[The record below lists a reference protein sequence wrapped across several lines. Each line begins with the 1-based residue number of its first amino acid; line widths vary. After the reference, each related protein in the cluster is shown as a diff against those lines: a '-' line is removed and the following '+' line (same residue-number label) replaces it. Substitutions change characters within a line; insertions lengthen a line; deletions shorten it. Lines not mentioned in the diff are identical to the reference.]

1 MRLFW
6 LQRISAIALVVFLSL
21 HIIVVHYPPGNLD
34 FSRVLERLENPVWKA
49 IDIAFL
55 VSVLVHGLGGTY
67 AVLMDLERV
76 TPLKRVLA
84 GVLVILG
91 IIGFVYGTYTVLS
104 FKLPVDMTAAF

>member
-21 HIIVVHYPPGNLD
+21 HMIVVHYPPGNLD

-55 VSVLVHGLGGTY
+55 LSVLVHGLGGTY

-76 TPLKRVLA
+76 TPLKRVLT

-104 FKLPVDMTAAF
+104 FELPASMTTAF

>member
-55 VSVLVHGLGGTY
+55 LSVLVHGLGGTY

-76 TPLKRVLA
+76 TPLKRILT

-91 IIGFVYGTYTVLS
+91 VIAFAYGTYTVLS
-104 FKLPVDMTAAF
+104 FKLPASMTAAF